1 MHTFCGFETILLCVK
16 STNHLVSTGA
26 ISLHH
31 LWNMPR
37 ILRSILNAKEA
48 NYGQKK
54 KDGKFLSSI
63 TICKGYRVCGVQAVN
78 LFFRCCSPE
87 HNCVTMMPVTSDTSL
102 DERLRYTDRQLEEGM
117 LMLCLLMQA
126 DDFNGLTV
134 QSQSLAQREDE
145 PLLSPPPPAVPEVI
159 VKLFLFCVRCLYGG
173 LSTVLFHGSGSVNGP
188 AMMIY
193 HSIDLTNEKT

>member
-16 STNHLVSTGA
+16 STNHPVSTGA
-26 ISLHH
+26 ISLHY

-37 ILRSILNAKEA
+37 ISRSILNAKEA

-54 KDGKFLSSI
+54 RDRKFSSSI
-63 TICKGYRVCGVQAVN
+63 TICKGDRVCGVQAET
-78 LFFRCCSPE
+78 FFFGCCSLE

-102 DERLRYTDRQLEEGM
+102 DERLCYTEWQLEEGM

-126 DDFNGLTV
+126 DDFNGVTV

-145 PLLSPPPPAVPEVI
+145 SLLSPPPPAVPE
-159 VKLFLFCVRCLYGG
+159 
-173 LSTVLFHGSGSVNGP
+173 
-188 AMMIY
+188 
-193 HSIDLTNEKT
+193 DLNQ

>member
-1 MHTFCGFETILLCVK
+1 
-16 STNHLVSTGA
+16 
-26 ISLHH
+26 
-31 LWNMPR
+31 MPR